1 MLVTLNEVLI
11 PAHKNGYAVGA
22 FNVYNLETAQSAIAA
37 AEAEKSPLIMQV
49 SEKALN
55 YAGFENL
62 TALLVEMAERAKV
75 PVVVH
80 LDHGSNL
87 NTIKK
92 CITSGFSSVMLDA
105 TTLPENEKM
114 KVMKEMAILAHKHN
128 ITIEGERDSLAGK
141 EEDIDN
147 ETGKYTNPDTA
158 AVFVNETDIDA
169 FAVSIGNAHGIPVP
183 DEKLEFDILGQCSE
197 KVDVPLVLHG
207 ASGTPP
213 DQIKKAISLGISKIN
228 IDTDLRLSFMA
239 AVHQCVLEDANQKD
253 PRKMLTE
260 VKKAMTEV
268 IITKMR
274 LFGSS
279 GRA

>member
-22 FNVYNLETAQSAIAA
+22 FNVYNLETAQSVIAA
-37 AEAEKSPLIMQV
+37 AEIEKSPVIMQV
-49 SEKALN
+49 SEKAIE
-55 YAGFENL
+55 YAGFDNL

-92 CITSGFSSVMLDA
+92 CIAGGFSSVMIDA

-114 KVMKEMAILAHKHN
+114 RVTKEMARIAHKHN

-147 ETGKYTNPDTA
+147 LTGKYTNPDTA
-158 AVFVNETDIDA
+158 EIFVHETGIDA

-183 DEKLEFDILGQCSE
+183 DEKLEFHILKECSE
-197 KVDVPLVLHG
+197 KIDVPLVLHG

-213 DQIKKAISLGISKIN
+213 EQIKEAISLGISKIN
-228 IDTDLRLSFMA
+228 IDTDLRLSYMSTTAHYFLNDPNM
-239 AVHQCVLEDANQKD
+239 KD
-253 PRKMLTE
+253 PRKMLNE

-268 IITKMR
+268 VVIKMR
-274 LFGSS
+274 MFGSS